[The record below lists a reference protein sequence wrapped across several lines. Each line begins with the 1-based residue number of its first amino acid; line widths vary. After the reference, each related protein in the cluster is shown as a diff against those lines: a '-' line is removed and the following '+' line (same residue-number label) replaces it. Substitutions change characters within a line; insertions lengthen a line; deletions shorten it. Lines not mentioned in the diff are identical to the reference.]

1 MRSFPDN
8 RWKTQR
14 AMEVDERPPLSP
26 QMMEVGAALGHNGN
40 YAAQKRR
47 RPVKHVSFAEEALLY
62 RSNRTREDMQ
72 RLWYSSEELATLKQ
86 ERREIIR
93 ILKKVDFDLKRIDQ
107 EKVCLRGYEPYFSVA
122 MNKAT
127 KYARALVSSVVLVEQ
142 SRQRMMGIF
151 DVDSMRERSSQA
163 SQWARD
169 NGIALGSIDAALNP
183 LRAECL
189 GRPNDPSLS
198 DLTYSRVS
206 LVDDNTVRQL
216 ESTLAMVKATLR
228 ECTC

>member
-1 MRSFPDN
+1 
-8 RWKTQR
+8 
-14 AMEVDERPPLSP
+14 MEVDERPPLSP
-26 QMMEVGAALGHNGN
+26 QMMEVGAALGHSGN
-40 YAAQKRR
+40 YAIQKRR

-62 RSNRTREDMQ
+62 RSTRTREDMQ
-72 RLWYSSEELATLKQ
+72 RLWYSAEELATLKQ

-93 ILKKVDFDLKRIDQ
+93 ILKKVDFDLRRIDQ
-107 EKVCLRGYEPYFSVA
+107 EQVCLRGYEPYFSVA

-169 NGIALGSIDAALNP
+169 NGIALGSIDAVLNP

-216 ESTLAMVKATLR
+216 QSTLAMVKATLR